1 MRELLS
7 FRMLAAVV
15 GLLAALWFV
24 SAITGDG
31 SGDGSAGGS
40 DSGGTASAVSTG
52 IVERRIDLVAQ
63 IVTVEPVDA
72 AAGFVVR
79 AETDDPSAPSVAVG
93 SADLVLEGDRRMR
106 IVSGTFGVDDCSTA
120 EKRVGR
126 CAVLA
131 DLLGEA
137 VVWFRLAPIDDGH
150 IELPA
155 VVAFVDDLARL
166 ADGLLLPHADVFTRR
181 CSTEYA
187 SFTEFRR
194 DLGEDFVTL
203 WSLEEGRLTDV
214 ICRRRA
220 GR

>member
-1 MRELLS
+1 LRELLS
-7 FRMLAAVV
+7 VRMLAAVV
-15 GLLAALWFV
+15 GLLAALWLV
-24 SAITGDG
+24 SVVTGDD
-31 SGDGSAGGS
+31 SGEGAALGPTSDGSVATV
-40 DSGGTASAVSTG
+40 DV
-52 IVERRIDLVAQ
+52 VERRIDLVAQ
-63 IVTVEPVDA
+63 IVDLEPVDA
-72 AAGFVVR
+72 VAGFAVR
-79 AETDDPSAPSVAVG
+79 VEGDEPGSPSVAIG

-137 VVWFRLAPIDDGH
+137 VVWFRLAPIDDRH
-150 IELPA
+150 VELPA

-166 ADGLLLPHADVFTRR
+166 ADGLLLPHAEVFTRR
-181 CSTEYA
+181 CTTEYA

-203 WSLEEGRLTDV
+203 WSLDEGRLTDV
-214 ICRRRA
+214 ICRR
-220 GR
+220 

>member
-15 GLLAALWFV
+15 GLLVALLVVSVVTGDEPGDAAG
-24 SAITGDG
+24 TGDG
-31 SGDGSAGGS
+31 DAS
-40 DSGGTASAVSTG
+40 TAV
-52 IVERRIDLVAQ
+52 VDRWIDLVAR
-63 IVTVEPVDA
+63 VTALEPVDVI
-72 AAGFVVR
+72 AGFAVR
-79 AETDDPSAPSVAVG
+79 AESDEAGSPSVAIG
-93 SADLVLEGDRRMR
+93 SADLTLEGDRRMR

-131 DLLGEA
+131 DLLGDA
-137 VVWFRLAPIDDGH
+137 VVWFRLAPVDDDH

-155 VVAFVDDLARL
+155 VVAFVDDRARL
-166 ADGLLLPHADVFTRR
+166 ADGLLLPHAEVFTRR

-203 WSLEEGRLTDV
+203 WSLPAGELTDV
-214 ICRRRA
+214 ICRR
-220 GR
+220 

>member
-1 MRELLS
+1 
-7 FRMLAAVV
+7 MLAAVV
-15 GLLAALWFV
+15 GLLAALWLV
-24 SAITGDG
+24 SIVTGDD
-31 SGDGSAGGS
+31 SGEGAALGPTSDGSAATV
-40 DSGGTASAVSTG
+40 DV
-52 IVERRIDLVAQ
+52 VERRIDLVAQ
-63 IVTVEPVDA
+63 IVDLEPVDA
-72 AAGFVVR
+72 VAGFAVR
-79 AETDDPSAPSVAVG
+79 AEGDEPAAPSVAVG

-137 VVWFRLAPIDDGH
+137 VVWFRLAPIDDRH
-150 IELPA
+150 VELPA

-166 ADGLLLPHADVFTRR
+166 ADGLLLPHAEVFTRR
-181 CSTEYA
+181 CTTEYA

-203 WSLEEGRLTDV
+203 WSLDEGRLTDV
-214 ICRRRA
+214 ICRR
-220 GR
+220 